1 MAEYSVLIIDDDVW
15 MQRILSKTLQSYG
28 FKKNYLASN
37 GFDGI
42 AKAVE
47 FRPSLIV
54 LDILMPELS
63 GHLTLKVL
71 KAIKLIKDIPVIMV
85 SALSDVENLGRAVK
99 SGTAGFISKPFTRA
113 TVYEKLLD
121 LYGKEKLDLIQKG
134 IDIEDKS
141 NLGYFNED
149 SFGQFGNF
157 GGVSS
162 SEKKDKDAES
172 EYKSSFNM
180 PDFNTPTQDY
190 ENPESI
196 DSSTGNN
203 DEEENP
209 LSSPKNLTDR
219 YKPDDKKSIDS
230 IKELLMKSKKSS

>member
-71 KAIKLIKDIPVIMV
+71 KAIKIIKDIPVIMV

-134 IDIEDKS
+134 MDIEDKS
-141 NLGYFNED
+141 NLGYFSED
-149 SFGQFGNF
+149 SFGGGSGF
-157 GGVSS
+157 GGFGVSNK
-162 SEKKDKDAES
+162 EQNDKDAES
-172 EYKSSFNM
+172 EYKSSFNL
-180 PDFNTPTQDY
+180 PDFSAPSENY
-190 ENPESI
+190 ESSNDGDDSNKESPL
-196 DSSTGNN
+196 TGSGANQ
-203 DEEENP
+203 
-209 LSSPKNLTDR
+209 LSDR
-219 YKPDDKKSIDS
+219 YKPEEKKSIDS
-230 IKELLMKSKKSS
+230 IKELLLKSKKSS

>member
-28 FKKNYLASN
+28 FKKSILASN

-42 AKAVE
+42 AKAVD
-47 FRPSLIV
+47 FRPSLII

-71 KAIKLIKDIPVIMV
+71 KALKTVKDIPVIMV

-134 IDIEDKS
+134 LDISEGS
-141 NLGYFNED
+141 NLGYYDENL
-149 SFGQFGNF
+149 FGQLSSGEKGDEGAGGSAFGAF
-157 GGVSS
+157 
-162 SEKKDKDAES
+162 K
-172 EYKSSFNM
+172 M
-180 PDFNTPTQDY
+180 PDFG
-190 ENPESI
+190 
-196 DSSTGNN
+196 DSSTHFTQDSPE
-203 DEEENP
+203 DE
-209 LSSPKNLTDR
+209 SSSSL
-219 YKPDDKKSIDS
+219 DS
-230 IKELLMKSKKSS
+230 IKNLLNKKK